1 MYVTY
6 TPTVENH
13 TLVTCRVLLAIV
25 AFRALMVYLDQ
36 RYVYPV
42 KTDILVGAFAKDA
55 IVQNGYLAL
64 AHVGSG
70 SRKELDIDIRPN
82 ARSLLCSFFIIEA
95 SGRRM
100 IV

>member
-1 MYVTY
+1 
-6 TPTVENH
+6 
-13 TLVTCRVLLAIV
+13 
-25 AFRALMVYLDQ
+25 MVYLDQ

-42 KTDILVGAFAKDA
+42 KTDILVGGAFAKDA